1 MNRTMLR
8 VVTQDAR
15 EGYRVRYD
23 ATGDYQVTWWAQ
35 TDQVG
40 LKMGDAEVSL
50 TGDEAEWLSACLTAA
65 LADRRRRWGTA
76 R

>member
-8 VVTQDAR
+8 VETRDGR

-23 ATGDYQVTWWAQ
+23 ATADYQVTWWAA
-35 TDQVG
+35 TDRVG
-40 LKMGDAEVSL
+40 LKMRDAEVSL
-50 TGDEAEWLSACLTAA
+50 TGDEAEWLSACLSAA
-65 LADRRRRWGTA
+65 LAERTRRWGTA